1 MITGK
6 PILSVLTKIDV
17 DFSTST
23 FAKRRTN
30 ILSTSLRYLKV
41 KVKPL
46 FFTKEDMR
54 ANKILN
60 GFLNSWT
67 E

>member
-6 PILSVLTKIDV
+6 PCLSVLTKTEV

-30 ILSTSLRYLKV
+30 ILNTSLRYLKV

-46 FFTKEDMR
+46 FVTNEDMR
-54 ANKILN
+54 ANKILK
-60 GFLNSWT
+60 GLSNSLT

>member
-1 MITGK
+1 MTGK
-6 PILSVLTKIDV
+6 PCLSVLTNTDV
-17 DFSTST
+17 DFSTLL

-30 ILSTSLRYLKV
+30 ILKTSLRYLKV

-54 ANKILN
+54 ANKTLK
-60 GFLNSWT
+60 GLSNSLT